1 VLPYQR
7 RKTEKLHLAKHNER
21 QIPEASNDRLAKR
34 GYRGVLALSSKSI
47 LKFPLSFF
55 YLADGFSSF
64 RQAFPEWCEDD
75 NQAHNKE
82 MESSRNVQTDQLMGL
97 R

>member
-1 VLPYQR
+1 MY
-7 RKTEKLHLAKHNER
+7 
-21 QIPEASNDRLAKR
+21 
-34 GYRGVLALSSKSI
+34 LSI
-47 LKFPLSFF
+47 FMV
-55 YLADGFSSF
+55 ADGFSSF

-82 MESSRNVQTDQLMGL
+82 MESSRNTQADQLMGL